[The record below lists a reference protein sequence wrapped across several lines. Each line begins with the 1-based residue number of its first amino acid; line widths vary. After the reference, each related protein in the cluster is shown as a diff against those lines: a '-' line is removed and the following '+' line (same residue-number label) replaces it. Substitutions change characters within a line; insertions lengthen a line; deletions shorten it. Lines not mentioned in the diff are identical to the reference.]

1 MGFIT
6 FREICA
12 AQQRFRTFIF
22 LSIADK
28 GKLNGVQNGLV
39 AKSEGERNYLL
50 QGKDYL
56 KYEKIYS
63 FKDWTSTKKKLASK
77 LVLWNLS
84 HVDPWFDVKQQTG
97 IYLWVPFSPPTM
109 GHSKNRLKDAD
120 PRESRWSVLFWSES

>member
-63 FKDWTSTKKKLASK
+63 FKD
-77 LVLWNLS
+77 
-84 HVDPWFDVKQQTG
+84 
-97 IYLWVPFSPPTM
+97 
-109 GHSKNRLKDAD
+109 
-120 PRESRWSVLFWSES
+120 